1 MSSFKDIIR
10 ALTPDYLLGLYRK
23 SKKNNRNRTL
33 QAQAEKGGWE
43 KEDLIKDFQSIGI
56 KKGDSVLVHS
66 ALSSV
71 GFIQGG
77 PITFINAL
85 QDCVGSEGNI
95 LMPTSPN
102 DKLQLDYIQS
112 LELFDVRAS
121 KSNLGKITEVFRTLP
136 NTVRSLHPTEP
147 VSVLGPDAN
156 WFTATHHHSETPYGK
171 QSPWFKLIEK
181 RGKILYVGCTLSNAG
196 TSLHCLEDAM
206 ENFKFPVY
214 YGEKFEVEVKNYDGE
229 ILSVQTKVHNPVYS
243 KKRKCDELIPLFIEE
258 QAAKKVN
265 IGDAETLLFDAKKM
279 FDVMLDKYRKE
290 GVTMYTPK
298 GS

>member
-10 ALTPDYLLGLYRK
+10 ALTPGYLLGLYRK
-23 SKKNNRNRTL
+23 SKKNNRNRKL

-71 GFIQGG
+71 GFIHGG

-112 LELFDVRAS
+112 LELFDVIAS

-156 WFTATHHHSETPYGK
+156 WFTATHHHLETPYGK

-196 TSLHCLEDAM
+196 TSLHCLEDAI
-206 ENFKFPVY
+206 ENFKFPIY
-214 YGEKFEVEVKNYDGE
+214 YREKFEVKVKNYDGE

-265 IGDAETLLFDAKKM
+265 IGDAEALLFDAKKM
-279 FDVMLDKYRKE
+279 FEVMLDKYRKE